1 MKYCVERTIERGQ
14 GASFIWDPVEEV
26 NVKDKYTVEF
36 KLKYP
41 AALDMIVSAGYT
53 AHMFCPKCTEEKGH
67 DWFVQGNACGTGP
80 YMLEYWERG
89 NEVVLAKFDDYWG
102 VGAIISMIRQ

>member
-1 MKYCVERTIERGQ
+1 MATDFDTSEDGLTWTFKLREGVKFHCGEEFDADAVKYCVERTIERGQ

-53 AHMFCPKCTEEKGH
+53 AHMFCPMYRRKRT
-67 DWFVQGNACGTGP
+67 
-80 YMLEYWERG
+80 
-89 NEVVLAKFDDYWG
+89 
-102 VGAIISMIRQ
+102 